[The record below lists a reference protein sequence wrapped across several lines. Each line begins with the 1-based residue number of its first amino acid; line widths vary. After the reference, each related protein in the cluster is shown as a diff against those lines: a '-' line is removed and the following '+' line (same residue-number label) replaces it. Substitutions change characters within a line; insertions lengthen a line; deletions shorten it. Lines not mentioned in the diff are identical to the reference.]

1 MNMLIGSSVDLIIYK
16 VISIIVL
23 VMIAFWA
30 IKGVIS
36 YLTRK
41 HSLWYWKIDRSI
53 ELQEEILY
61 ELRRINGS
69 SSAPQRSHAGTSK
82 IECPSCNAPS
92 RYSRDNYKCEHCG
105 SKLI

>member
-1 MNMLIGSSVDLIIYK
+1 MDNYAEIIFYKISGIITLII
-16 VISIIVL
+16 
-23 VMIAFWA
+23 IALWF
-30 IKGVIS
+30 IKGIIS

-41 HSLWYWKIDRSI
+41 QNLWYWKIDKSI

-69 SSAPQRSHAGTSK
+69 NSTLQKTHAGTSK
-82 IECPSCNAPS
+82 IDCPSCNAPS
-92 RYSRDNYKCEHCG
+92 KYSRDNYKCEHCG